1 MWRPFVALLLRTS
14 IAISKETIQYCCY
27 IENLK
32 RCIFLSLRRTLHK
45 MLLFFNI
52 DFSISILITLFT
64 TEEEEIDKL
73 DSPSN
78 ILKCNHPSSF
88 QTSTQSFK
96 DSLQLWAK
104 KCIPASKQFCGISK
118 ILPLP
123 NIIWFSLPFSVS
135 KNVLVKA
142 WSCLVRIPN

>member
-96 DSLQLWAK
+96 GSLQLWA
-104 KCIPASKQFCGISK
+104 
-118 ILPLP
+118 
-123 NIIWFSLPFSVS
+123 N
-135 KNVLVKA
+135 KNVSLHQKKIAVYPK
-142 WSCLVRIPN
+142 SYLYLLYHMIFTTFLSF

>member
-1 MWRPFVALLLRTS
+1 
-14 IAISKETIQYCCY
+14 
-27 IENLK
+27 
-32 RCIFLSLRRTLHK
+32 

-96 DSLQLWAK
+96 NSLQLWAN
-104 KCIPASKQFCGISK
+104 KCIPASKK
-118 ILPLP
+118 IAVYPKSYLYL
-123 NIIWFSLPFSVS
+123 IVEA
-135 KNVLVKA
+135 KGV
-142 WSCLVRIPN
+142 

>member
-96 DSLQLWAK
+96 DSSTVGK
-104 KCIPASKQFCGISK
+104 
-118 ILPLP
+118 
-123 NIIWFSLPFSVS
+123 
-135 KNVLVKA
+135 KNVSLHQQKIAVYPK
-142 WSCLVRIPN
+142 SYLYLISYDFHYLSQFLKMYLSRPDRV